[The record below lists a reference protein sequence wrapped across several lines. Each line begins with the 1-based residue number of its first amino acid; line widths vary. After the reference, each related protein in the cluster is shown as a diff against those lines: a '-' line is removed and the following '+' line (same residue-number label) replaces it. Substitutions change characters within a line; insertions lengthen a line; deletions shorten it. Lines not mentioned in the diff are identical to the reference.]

1 MAIACDNNWP
11 FGACLLRNSPA
22 SEMDARQQLPA
33 RASQTR
39 PDPGSAFTTHNCC
52 SPTFLYEGDPVLP
65 PLPRDTF
72 PSYLSPYDTLPT
84 MLDDFSIVTTSGI
97 VLWRRSYTPV
107 STNVVNSLI
116 NDVFVEE
123 RQKSGAQETA
133 VNPPYKKDKYTV
145 KWTAAK
151 DVGLVFVVGKSACDS
166 IPKS

>member
-1 MAIACDNNWP
+1 
-11 FGACLLRNSPA
+11 
-22 SEMDARQQLPA
+22 
-33 RASQTR
+33 
-39 PDPGSAFTTHNCC
+39 
-52 SPTFLYEGDPVLP
+52 
-65 PLPRDTF
+65 
-72 PSYLSPYDTLPT
+72 

-97 VLWRRSYTPV
+97 VLWRRSYAPV

-133 VNPPYKKDKYTV
+133 VNPPYKKDKYTL

-166 IPKS
+166 MTARPKIDSRITGSVPELTSPLLG

>member
-1 MAIACDNNWP
+1 
-11 FGACLLRNSPA
+11 
-22 SEMDARQQLPA
+22 
-33 RASQTR
+33 
-39 PDPGSAFTTHNCC
+39 
-52 SPTFLYEGDPVLP
+52 
-65 PLPRDTF
+65 
-72 PSYLSPYDTLPT
+72 

-107 STNVVNSLI
+107 SSNVVNSLI
-116 NDVFVEE
+116 SDVFVEE

-166 IPKS
+166 IPKSWEIDVGK

>member
-1 MAIACDNNWP
+1 MCYGIP
-11 FGACLLRNSPA
+11 REMRERQH
-22 SEMDARQQLPA
+22 SETRHTAR
-33 RASQTR
+33 
-39 PDPGSAFTTHNCC
+39 DPECTSGVTHNCC
-52 SPTFLYEGDPVLP
+52 FPTSHPPYWRIPSFNHDTSPSHSRTTP
-65 PLPRDTF
+65 PPHAL
-72 PSYLSPYDTLPT
+72 T

-97 VLWRRSYTPV
+97 VLWRRSYAPV

-151 DVGLVFVVGKSACDS
+151 DVGLVFVVGKSTCDS